1 MKPIHAVTAFV
12 LLVTGLAGG
21 APAVAGPGRIHG
33 TVITDDG
40 DRYTGVIRW
49 DKNENFWDDAIDA
62 NKTERVWTR
71 DQGEGVDI
79 RIFGL
84 HIVRS
89 GNARSLRRH
98 ARFSIPFGHLAALEP
113 GGNDHVR
120 LELKTGE
127 TLTVVQ
133 GADLGPRVRSI
144 VVETPEGTV
153 DLDWGDLGRVEFGA
167 GSGDA
172 DTDRLYGTVET
183 SVGSFSGFIVWDKDE
198 ALAQDV
204 LDGEDDGRD
213 REIPFGRIRSIES
226 LGHRGSRVT
235 LQSGDVMTLRGTND
249 VDDDN
254 RGIGITVEKLGTVL
268 VDWSDFRSVT
278 FADAPPS
285 PAYGDFDGGHP
296 LRGTVTTESG
306 ETLSGAVEWDKDESR
321 SWESLG
327 GSIQDVDLE
336 IQFANIAR
344 IERVSRYAAK
354 VVLRDGLEFTLKD
367 SNDVNH
373 LNQGI
378 VVTPDTGEARTVGWD
393 DLVRVEFATP

>member
-1 MKPIHAVTAFV
+1 
-12 LLVTGLAGG
+12 
-21 APAVAGPGRIHG
+21 
-33 TVITDDG
+33 
-40 DRYTGVIRW
+40 
-49 DKNENFWDDAIDA
+49 
-62 NKTERVWTR
+62 
-71 DQGEGVDI
+71 VDI

-113 GGNDHVR
+113 GGNDRVR

-153 DLDWGDLGRVEFGA
+153 DLDWGDLGRVEFSA